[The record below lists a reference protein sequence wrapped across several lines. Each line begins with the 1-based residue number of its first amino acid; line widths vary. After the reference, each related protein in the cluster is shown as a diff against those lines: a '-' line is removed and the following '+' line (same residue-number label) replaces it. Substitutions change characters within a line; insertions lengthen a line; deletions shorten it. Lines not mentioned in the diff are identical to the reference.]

1 MSKTLKIGAIHEA
14 MHRIRSH
21 VHLTPVLTSQTFN
34 RMCGGKVFFKC
45 ENFQKA
51 GAFKARG
58 ACNAVFSLSKAEAEK
73 GVITHS
79 SGNHAGALALAA
91 QKRNIRAYIVMP
103 TNAPKVKQAAV
114 RGYGGDI
121 HFCEPNLSARE
132 SLTTQ
137 LMEKT
142 GATLIHPYNDLR
154 IMAGQG
160 TAALELM
167 EQVPDL
173 DVVLT
178 PVGGGGLLS
187 GTALAFSALS
197 SKIRVIGVEPEGA
210 DDAFRSFQA
219 GRIIPMERPD
229 TVADGLLTSLGDLTF
244 AVISRYVHEI
254 ITVSDDAIISAMR
267 QVWERMKIII
277 EPSSAVPVAALFQKK
292 IDISGKRAGL
302 ILSGGNVDL
311 DALPWNRQGK
321 QMSSG

>member
-1 MSKTLKIGAIHEA
+1 MSKLLTVGAVYEA

-21 VHLTPVLTSQTFN
+21 VHLTPVFTSQTFN
-34 RMCGGKVFFKC
+34 RMCGGELFFKC
-45 ENFQKA
+45 ENLQKA

-58 ACNAVFSLSKAEAEK
+58 ACNAVFSLPAAEANQ

-91 QKRNIRAYIVMP
+91 QKRGIHAHIVMP
-103 TNAPKVKQAAV
+103 SNAPKVKQAAV
-114 RGYGGDI
+114 KGYGGAI

-132 SLTTQ
+132 SLTHRLLQ
-137 LMEKT
+137 QT

-160 TAALELM
+160 TAALELL

-187 GTALAFSALS
+187 GTAVAVGGVS
-197 SKIRVIGVEPEGA
+197 SKTRVIGAEPEGA

-219 GRIIPMERPD
+219 GRMIPMERPN
-229 TVADGLLTSLGDLTF
+229 TIADGLLTSLGELTF

-254 ITVSDDAIISAMR
+254 VTVSDDAIVSAMR
-267 QVWERMKIII
+267 RVWERMKILI
-277 EPSSAVPVAALFQKK
+277 EPSAAVPVAALFEKK
-292 IDISGKRAGL
+292 TDISGKRVGV
-302 ILSGGNVDL
+302 ILSGGNLDL
-311 DALPWNRQGK
+311 DALPWK
-321 QMSSG
+321 TA